1 MCHTTRGYGSTLFGM
16 ATTKTRVERYEM
28 TNYKIDALNVLV
40 IDGIE
45 NVVVVSRNKA
55 EKQSKWYQDVTLSSL
70 RRVARHMLEMAE
82 KKASAK

>member
-1 MCHTTRGYGSTLFGM
+1 
-16 ATTKTRVERYEM
+16 M